1 VKKIL
6 NFIILLTISSLVSI
20 SSAKDNIEYVDILG
34 VQVKFNDDNSFKSL
48 KSTAEHDLV
57 FTDRS
62 SIRQALSIA
71 TMSAKAELSKWMEE
85 KIVSEEGFDEVAT
98 QIAKRQT
105 DGKSQSVEATK
116 EDVQTYLRNLSNS
129 SSTVLTGVTV
139 IDQIIDRDKKYVSV
153 TVGVSSK
160 YMAAAAKMRTET
172 AKNIAKGREAEANR
186 NNSSHF
192 ESDNGQNPTTSQP
205 STEQVDSGRTH
216 RRSPAFND
224 F

>member
-1 VKKIL
+1 MKPAPGRC
-6 NFIILLTISSLVSI
+6 VSI
-20 SSAKDNIEYVDILG
+20 TFITIFS
-34 VQVKFNDDNSFKSL
+34 
-48 KSTAEHDLV
+48 
-57 FTDRS
+57 RS
-62 SIRQALSIA
+62 PNC
-71 TMSAKAELSKWMEE
+71 
-85 KIVSEEGFDEVAT
+85 
-98 QIAKRQT
+98 KR
-105 DGKSQSVEATK
+105 V
-116 EDVQTYLRNLSNS
+116 
-129 SSTVLTGVTV
+129 
-139 IDQIIDRDKKYVSV
+139 DKKYVSV